1 MKTNKTMDMKTL
13 MAKVQDSI
21 TTFRSKE
28 DLIKQRIQNL
38 IEQEYMER
46 DPNNRSK
53 LIYIP

>member
-1 MKTNKTMDMKTL
+1 MDMKTL

-46 DPNNRSK
+46 DPNNRAK